1 MVTIYGIKNCNTMQK
16 AFAWFQQNDIP
27 YDFHDYKK
35 SGITLALLESWSKQA
50 PFEKLL
56 NRNGQTWKKQST
68 EIQKEII
75 DKDATFNFLLTNT
88 SAIKRPIIE
97 IENHLIIGFEEE
109 LLNALLL
116 K

>member
-1 MVTIYGIKNCNTMQK
+1 MQK
-16 AFAWFQQNDIP
+16 AFAWFQHNNIP
-27 YDFHDYKK
+27 YGFHDYKK
-35 SGITLALLESWSKQA
+35 SGITLSLLESWSKQA

-97 IENHLIIGFEEE
+97 IENHLIIGFDEE